1 MGPYRSPLGFF
12 PRTVLFTKL
21 GVLGSDL
28 NFEKRTELDCIR
40 RRRGGEDVLGGKK
53 LGQMVRGRWKPR
65 KMRVLG

>member
-1 MGPYRSPLGFF
+1 M
-12 PRTVLFTKL
+12 LFTKL

-28 NFEKRTELDCIR
+28 NFEKRTELYCIR

-53 LGQMVRGRWKPR
+53 LGQVVRGRWKPR